1 MLSDVFHQS
10 YLQKKDKIH
19 HIIEHGTTN
28 SHFLGILRV
37 ASLTHKS
44 CCIYYFRYFNIFAW
58 QVSFYLGLLYR
69 DSNLVLAPKNGAH
82 YLFPSEK
89 SRGGNNC
96 PIVFIY
102 LTIKKELVFGSTQS
116 IHSRS
121 HRIQDANGNQIR
133 HKNQNLIIVQ
143 NLKQLAFN

>member
-102 LTIKKELVFGSTQS
+102 LTIKRSLFLVRLRAS
-116 IHSRS
+116 IPVPMQYRRQMIMSIRL
-121 HRIQDANGNQIR
+121 QISNSNFLR
-133 HKNQNLIIVQ
+133 QI
-143 NLKQLAFN
+143 